1 MHAYYYY
8 SNILMIYLQTS
19 ICIYFIIRLQQEAS
33 ARSGNNKHRVSE
45 FTSDDD
51 QPLAAKKITEPFDIR
66 FPNLPR
72 LVVEVRPR
80 IQVEL
85 PITYQAHL
93 PQTCR
98 DILRLMS
105 VQTNSE
111 DDQRTAK
118 RKAEKVEAEK
128 RNQQRNVVVQERK
141 TCRRQGSR

>member
-1 MHAYYYY
+1 MYTHAYYYF

-19 ICIYFIIRLQQEAS
+19 ICIYVIIRLQQEAS
-33 ARSGNNKHRVSE
+33 ARSGNDKLRASD

-51 QPLAAKKITEPFDIR
+51 LPLAAKKIIEPFDIR

-72 LVVEVRPR
+72 PVVEVRPR

-85 PITYQAHL
+85 PITYQAHP

-98 DILRLMS
+98 DILRVMS
-105 VQTNSE
+105 VQKNFE

-118 RKAEKVEAEK
+118 RKAETVEAEK
-128 RNQQRNVVVQERK
+128 KKTLKKRGGARK
-141 TCRRQGSR
+141 KNA